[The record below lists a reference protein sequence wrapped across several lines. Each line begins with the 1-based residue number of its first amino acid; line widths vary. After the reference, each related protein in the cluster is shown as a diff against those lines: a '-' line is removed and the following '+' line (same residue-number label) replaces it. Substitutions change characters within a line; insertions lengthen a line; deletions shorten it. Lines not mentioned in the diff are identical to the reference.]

1 MAKITSPFRVMQVFY
16 QEKDSIH
23 ANVIRLVEP
32 AEYAHLRKLG
42 HPREQD
48 KLQIAVGSLKD
59 RIETL

>member
-1 MAKITSPFRVMQVFY
+1 MQVFY

-42 HPREQD
+42 HPP
-48 KLQIAVGSLKD
+48 VSSLKD